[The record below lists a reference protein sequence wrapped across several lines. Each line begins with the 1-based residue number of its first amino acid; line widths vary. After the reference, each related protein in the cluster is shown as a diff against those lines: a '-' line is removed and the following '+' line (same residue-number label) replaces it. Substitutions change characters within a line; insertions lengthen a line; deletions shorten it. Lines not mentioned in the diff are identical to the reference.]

1 MIQFFD
7 ASHATFLAG
16 MERIAARAQRAHQQL
31 TTGLKMNTVSDDP
44 AHLPVLMEVRA
55 SIDRNR
61 QISNNLGRVKT
72 ETDAAESALSTA
84 VSLLDNVATLASE
97 AQPNTQTG
105 DTRQQIAQ
113 QVSADLEQMI
123 GIANTTVEG
132 RYIFSGD
139 SDQMQPYSLDMTQP
153 NPVSAYNGSGSS
165 RTVEHPDG
173 STFGVARTA
182 QQIFDDGDPATN
194 AFAAISNLRS
204 ALLNNDQAGID
215 ASVANLQS
223 ASRYL
228 NAQLSFYGTV
238 QARVNGAIDF
248 AANLQTQLETQQS
261 QIQDADLTESIT
273 ELSQAAVQ
281 QQAALSAEKEM
292 PRTSLFDYLG

>member
-1 MIQFFD
+1 
-7 ASHATFLAG
+7 
-16 MERIAARAQRAHQQL
+16 
-31 TTGLKMNTVSDDP
+31 
-44 AHLPVLMEVRA
+44 
-55 SIDRNR
+55 
-61 QISNNLGRVKT
+61 
-72 ETDAAESALSTA
+72 
-84 VSLLDNVATLASE
+84 
-97 AQPNTQTG
+97 
-105 DTRQQIAQ
+105 
-113 QVSADLEQMI
+113 
-123 GIANTTVEG
+123 
-132 RYIFSGD
+132 
-139 SDQMQPYSLDMTQP
+139 
-153 NPVSAYNGSGSS
+153 
-165 RTVEHPDG
+165 VEHPDG

-182 QQIFDDGDPATN
+182 QQIFDNADPTTN
-194 AFAAISNLRS
+194 AFAAIGNLRS

-215 ASVANLQS
+215 ASLANLRS

-248 AANLQTQLETQQS
+248 AANLKTQLETQQS